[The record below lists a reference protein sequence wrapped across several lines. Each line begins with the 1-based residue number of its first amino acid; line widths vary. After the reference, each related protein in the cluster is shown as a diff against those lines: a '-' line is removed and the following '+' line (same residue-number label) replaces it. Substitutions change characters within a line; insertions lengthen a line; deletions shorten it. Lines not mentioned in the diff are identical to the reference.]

1 GCNSIFFGEPASG
14 TGTQSNG
21 GRGGASAGGRGYN
34 GAALPGSSADEVP
47 SLSLARSAVQ
57 SHLGICLPP
66 PVNRKARLTSS
77 QLLLVVADVLLT
89 LSPPRYGSGGVLP
102 IPPRVGPGHGAALG
116 GGERRGGTRAAAPCA
131 HCAVGRGC
139 GLGGGLRAGAWSWAS
154 PAGTFGPDLAACA
167 GSLPAAKPTGQRGAL
182 PALGSQH
189 PGCDAGRPWSG
200 PGLGVSG
207 ARDLAGV
214 GCGAGGAW
222 GRGRAL
228 GPDDRT
234 SLQRSAC
241 WSQRTPLEPEATRS
255 IIHSLTNIEYLLCA
269 SYCYQCQSQV
279 PPRSGHCSACRIC
292 ILRRDHHCR
301 LLGRCVGFHNYRP
314 FLCLL
319 LHAAGV
325 LLHVSVLLGPALSAL
340 LRAHTPLH
348 TAALLLLPWLMLL
361 TGRVSLAQFAL
372 AFVTDTCV
380 AGALLCGAGLL
391 FHGMLLLRG
400 QTTWEWARGQHSYDL
415 GPCHNLQA
423 ALGPRW
429 VLVWLW
435 PFLASPLPGDG
446 ITFQTAADVGLM
458 AS

>member
-1 GCNSIFFGEPASG
+1 MGQPWAVGTAEAAPARLPLVLTALWAAAVGLELAYVLVLGPGPPPLGPLARTLQVALAAFQLLNLLGNVGLFLRSDPSIRGVMLA
-14 TGTQSNG
+14 
-21 GRGGASAGGRGYN
+21 GRG
-34 GAALPGSSADEVP
+34 
-47 SLSLARSAVQ
+47 
-57 SHLGICLPP
+57 LG
-66 PVNRKARLTSS
+66 
-77 QLLLVVADVLLT
+77 Q
-89 LSPPRYGSGGVLP
+89 G
-102 IPPRVGPGHGAALG
+102 
-116 GGERRGGTRAAAPCA
+116 
-131 HCAVGRGC
+131 
-139 GLGGGLRAGAWSWAS
+139 WA
-154 PAGTFGPDLAACA
+154 
-167 GSLPAAKPTGQRGAL
+167 
-182 PALGSQH
+182 
-189 PGCDAGRPWSG
+189 
-200 PGLGVSG
+200 
-207 ARDLAGV
+207 
-214 GCGAGGAW
+214 
-222 GRGRAL
+222 
-228 GPDDRT
+228 
-234 SLQRSAC
+234 
-241 WSQRTPLEPEATRS
+241 
-255 IIHSLTNIEYLLCA
+255 
-269 SYCYQCQSQV
+269 YCYQCQSQV

-301 LLGRCVGFHNYRP
+301 LLGRCVGFRNYRP

-319 LHAAGV
+319 LHGAGV
-325 LLHVSVLLGPALSAL
+325 LLHASVLLGPALSAL

-400 QTTWEWARGQHSYDL
+400 QTTWEWARGQRAYDL

-446 ITFQTAADVGLM
+446 ITFQTTADVGLM